1 MIDFAFSFFVFAEN
15 RKKVVLTTDSPEFGG
30 HNRVDHTTRFFTT
43 PENWDGCENSLMVY
57 LPSRTA
63 LVFALE
69 EDL

>member
-1 MIDFAFSFFVFAEN
+1 M
-15 RKKVVLTTDSPEFGG
+15 VLTTDSPEFGG
-30 HNRVDHTTRFFTT
+30 HSRVDRTTRFFTT